1 MNRFRQSLLRNFWW
15 LGMIAAGTLLGGTQP
30 RRRNNR
36 IDTTSLFLVGFILFC
51 PWLTALKRIKI
62 GDFKAELI
70 PPK

>member
-1 MNRFRQSLLRNFWW
+1 VARDDCRWHV
-15 LGMIAAGTLLGGTQP
+15 AGGAQP
-30 RRRNNR
+30 RRRNNH
-36 IDTTSLFLVGFILFC
+36 IDTTSLFLVGFILLC